1 MSLLDKED
9 ELIEKIDARIE
20 ARLEFEYTMRK
31 TLDEIFKDFSEFKEF
46 CVIKDKTNNKEYKL

>member
-20 ARLEFEYTMRK
+20 ARLEFEQTMLK
-31 TLDEIFKDFSEFKEF
+31 TLYEIFGDFSEFKEF

>member
-9 ELIEKIDARIE
+9 VLIEKIDAR
-20 ARLEFEYTMRK
+20 LEFEHTMRK
-31 TLDEIFKDFSEFKEF
+31 TLDELFNSILEFKEF